1 MAIDVYSKERD
12 LTVILRLCVQVI
24 RAVAYAHAQLVIHR
38 DLKPA
43 NVLVTADGSPKLLDF
58 GISKLIEGDTPTV
71 DETALTRLAGRPLTL
86 AYAAPE
92 QVLGL
97 PITVAADVYALGVM
111 LFELVTGARLYRAGE
126 QRALEAELLGGDLRK
141 PSETAR
147 DKHRAKALKGDLDA
161 VIAKALKRE
170 PAERYQTAAALAD
183 DLERFLDGQPVQ
195 AQPDSRAYR
204 LRKFV
209 QRNTLP
215 VAAGSAVLIAL
226 GIGLGVALWQ
236 ADAAR
241 TQADEARNQAE
252 RATALNT
259 FVLSLIQQADPRA
272 SQASKAADLAMLS
285 SIEKRI
291 DSEFKGSPDQLVQL
305 RVTVGDAYL
314 ERGKAAAARR
324 VYRRAIAEAETTLPA
339 NHLGLLKARVASA
352 HHIVADDEAL
362 QSLDTTIEM
371 LRQAGP
377 AGIEPLV
384 DALVARVTSVRTFG
398 RRPRM
403 TWDSLY
409 ADSREAHDL
418 AGRHFGAGSARQL
431 RAAQILSQTLIAQG
445 DGSKRPEKDRAEE
458 AFTVIESVLAAAG
471 SNPALAEGNVDL
483 LQAGIEYGAL
493 LCLFRS
499 FDDGMRRLWDVAALA
514 RKHHSE
520 DSIALD
526 LSYFYI
532 GICLAEHRNPEGVW
546 MLVNA
551 YRLQVA
557 REESSPWVMAYVA
570 SRVARMQ
577 CDAYR
582 GAECADFTAKAL
594 SHAAAMTPGEIK
606 SRTLAFL
613 RPPQVHAL
621 ILQGR
626 TEEAVALATEF
637 LLEPHCCEGLLNNLR
652 GEALRLDGRFEEAAR
667 AADKSMSV
675 ARTKGFAED
684 HPFFL
689 WPQMWRGLAELEL
702 QKPAQALA
710 SIEPAVPLV
719 IKGPSWDVDWG
730 VLHLAHGRALLANG
744 RAAEALEPL
753 RKSYGFW
760 LGHAPKSVWAA
771 EAEYWFGQAW
781 IANGDARRGRWMVAE
796 AKRALATSPFKLH
809 RALATGATH

>member
-1 MAIDVYSKERD
+1 MDA
-12 LTVILRLCVQVI
+12 
-24 RAVAYAHAQLVIHR
+24 
-38 DLKPA
+38 
-43 NVLVTADGSPKLLDF
+43 
-58 GISKLIEGDTPTV
+58 
-71 DETALTRLAGRPLTL
+71 TALTRLAGRPLTL

-111 LFELVTGARLYRAGE
+111 LFELVTGARLYRAGD
-126 QRALEAELLGGDLRK
+126 QRALEAELLGGNLRK

-209 QRNTLP
+209 QRNALP

-259 FVLSLIQQADPRA
+259 FVLSLIQQADPNA
-272 SQASKAADLAMLS
+272 SQSSKAADLAMLS
-285 SIEKRI
+285 SIEQRI
-291 DSEFKGSPDQLVQL
+291 DAEFKGSADQLVQL

-339 NHLGLLKARVASA
+339 NHLGLLKARVARA

-362 QSLDTTIEM
+362 QSIDATIEM

-377 AGIEPLV
+377 AGIEPLT
-384 DALVARVTSVRTFG
+384 DALLARVASARTFG
-398 RRPRM
+398 RRPGM

-431 RAAQILSQTLIAQG
+431 RAAQTLSQTLHAEDTSG
-445 DGSKRPEKDRAEE
+445 STGSKRPEKDRTEE
-458 AFTVIESVLAAAG
+458 AFTVMESVLAAAG

-483 LQAGIEYGAL
+483 LTAEMQYGQL
-493 LCLFRS
+493 LCQFRS
-499 FDDGMRRLWDVAALA
+499 FDDGMRRLWDVAGLA

-520 DSIALD
+520 DSRTLD
-526 LSYFYI
+526 LAYFHL
-532 GICLAEHRNPEGVW
+532 GICLATHSDPDGVW

-551 YRLQVA
+551 HRLQVA
-557 REESSPWVMAYVA
+557 REESSPWVLAYVA
-570 SRVARMQ
+570 SRIARMQ
-577 CDAYR
+577 CDAGR

-594 SHAAAMTPGEIK
+594 SYATAMTPGEIK
-606 SRTLAFL
+606 SRTLAFM
-613 RPPQVHAL
+613 RPPQVLAL
-621 ILQGR
+621 ILLGK

-637 LLEPHCCEGLLNNLR
+637 LLEPHCCEGLLNSLR
-652 GEALRLDGRFEEAAR
+652 GQALRLDGRFEEAVR
-667 AADKSMSV
+667 AADKSMSI

-684 HPFFL
+684 HPFYL
-689 WPQMWRGLAELEL
+689 WPLMRRGLAELEL
-702 QKPAQALA
+702 QKPAQAL
-710 SIEPAVPLV
+710 SSVEPAMPMVSKDP
-719 IKGPSWDVDWG
+719 GRSTGWADA
-730 VLHLAHGRALLANG
+730 HLAHGRALLANG

-753 RKSYGFW
+753 RKAYGFW
-760 LGHAPKSVWAA
+760 LGHDPKSVWAA
-771 EAEYWFGQAW
+771 EAEYWFGQ
-781 IANGDARRGRWMVAE
+781 GLDRQRRCQARRVDGGRSEASSGSVAIQV
-796 AKRALATSPFKLH
+796 APRAGRSDDIIRSAVS
-809 RALATGATH
+809 GS